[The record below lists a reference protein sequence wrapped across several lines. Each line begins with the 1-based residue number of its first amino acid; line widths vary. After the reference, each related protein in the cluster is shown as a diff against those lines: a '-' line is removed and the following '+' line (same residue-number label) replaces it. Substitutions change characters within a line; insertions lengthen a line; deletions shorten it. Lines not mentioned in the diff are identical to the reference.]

1 MALGQGGFDE
11 CFRTNMDRLQQ
22 TILKILDIQH
32 NAAEVT
38 MKIKKT
44 CLYKMLEG
52 KSSSYDIK

>member
-38 MKIKKT
+38 MKIKKHV
-44 CLYKMLEG
+44 C
-52 KSSSYDIK
+52 IKC